1 MGGIIAPDL
10 GAMTLDGAPMPF
22 GEPAR
27 AQAAGVAIAYQELSL
42 LPELSVAENLAL
54 GLIPE
59 RIPGFR
65 DGRRIREEAAQS
77 LRPLGLGALANF
89 PVRALQVGEKYL
101 VELAKVLRLKPKY
114 IVLDEVTSA
123 LHEHEV
129 SIVRTVLDEL
139 RSAGAGVILV
149 SHRLQ
154 ELRAFCDT
162 ITVLRNGEVVA
173 EGDLR
178 TVTTDRLV

>member
-1 MGGIIAPDL
+1 M
-10 GAMTLDGAPMPF
+10 
-22 GEPAR
+22 
-27 AQAAGVAIAYQELSL
+27 
-42 LPELSVAENLAL
+42 
-54 GLIPE
+54 
-59 RIPGFR
+59 
-65 DGRRIREEAAQS
+65 
-77 LRPLGLGALANF
+77 ANF